1 MKERIANKI
10 ILKDELMDFEENW
23 KLIKKTS
30 PIIDSNEGR
39 KIIIHILEIWDKV
52 NNDSKEI
59 WIDLI
64 ERAGY
69 YPYLAQFNLISKES
83 LSLQSKIRVNYYK
96 SSYLKD
102 VYFHEEQKKIEK
114 YLSLGKNIAV
124 SAPTS
129 FGKSLLIEEIIA
141 RNKYYNILIIQ
152 PTLALIDETRR
163 KLLKYISNYNIIVN
177 TKQEVKEKNI
187 FILTSERVLEFSDL
201 PKIDFL
207 IIDEF
212 YKISNRKNDSRI
224 DALNIAFIKIMKDN
238 PQSMF
243 LTPSIELL
251 SEKFLEKYSISF
263 FKTDYTLV
271 NNRTIEIRTKN
282 GKLYSG
288 KNKKEKLF
296 ELLNDSKNNSIV
308 YVKSPQEAI
317 KLSLEYLQYNSNNIK
332 NKSLD
337 LYEWIDNNISE
348 KWCLKQLLSNGIGI
362 HNGILPR
369 HLLTE
374 IIKLFNA
381 NKLDVLFVT
390 ASLIEGVN
398 TNVKNVIIYSD
409 KKGNNKIDYFDYTNI
424 KGRAGRFG
432 YYLSGNIYLFIEQLK
447 KEDFELDVPAV
458 DQEVISDEVLINIPR
473 NEVKDIDRIE
483 KLIEDIP
490 EDLEQLI
497 KSNYISIKGQKEMYY
512 YFLNNI
518 DIIDRLRWNDIPK
531 YNILLYT
538 LNIAYKFLKK
548 SSNEKLNRKN
558 SILCLKMINHPLKIV
573 IKDQVEYLKKEKDKE
588 KDYLNIAINQVLNF
602 QKNFANFEIPRLLK
616 VVESIYN
623 YVLMAKGEEELAD
636 YSRFISLLEG
646 EKVDKR
652 LQFLLDYGIPSSA
665 LRKIEK
671 NIPLEIE
678 SNIEITRFIKEN
690 YKIKKDGLIDY
701 ELRLIKSSLNY

>member
-1 MKERIANKI
+1 
-10 ILKDELMDFEENW
+10 MDFEENW